1 MKTSKAVKAVKV
13 PVTSPGSR
21 DASGRSGRVGSKRPA
36 RVAGSWDAPAT
47 RQNRSGEASRVEPPP
62 SPAVGAPM
70 LSTRNGKAARS
81 GDASRTVRSGKKAS
95 TGPRAGF
102 VCPPCGR
109 FVPTSVEGV
118 VLRDGRGSP
127 PRFCSPSCRQA
138 AYRRRRAGVAE
149 DVPLLLGGGR
159 DRSLKRSGR
168 GTARQGR
175 RKNA

>member
-1 MKTSKAVKAVKV
+1 MRTSKAVRA
-13 PVTSPGSR
+13 PVTSRGSR
-21 DASGRSGRVGSKRPA
+21 DASGRSGRVGSKRPG
-36 RVAGSWDAPAT
+36 RVVGSGDG
-47 RQNRSGEASRVEPPP
+47 RRKRLNRSGDASRVEPPASRGVRAGIGP
-62 SPAVGAPM
+62 R
-70 LSTRNGKAARS
+70 RNGEATGSR
-81 GDASRTVRSGKKAS
+81 DASGTRRSGKNAS
-95 TGPRAGF
+95 TPARVGF

-149 DVPLLLGGGR
+149 DMPLQLGGGR
-159 DRSLKRSGR
+159 DRSLKRSGSE
-168 GTARQGR
+168 TARRGR